1 MQNWAI
7 DVKNLTVSYGSTPVL
22 TDVNLSVKTGAFL
35 GIMGPNGGGKST
47 FLKALLG
54 LIPYQHGTI
63 SLLGKPIEQ
72 GRRKI
77 GYVPQFAPVD
87 RKFPITTL
95 EVVKSGLLEGAL
107 HPFFRFSKKDEQI
120 ALEKMEATGIAHL
133 AKRQITALSGGEFQ
147 RMLIARALVCNPKIL
162 FLDEPTASVDPA
174 SREQIFSILATLNN
188 HSTEPITI
196 LLVTHDM
203 AAIATQIKELACL
216 NRNLVYHGQ
225 PKLTQEIVDQLYG
238 CPVDLIAHGVAHRIL
253 TQHHA
258 SEGHGNCTCGDHQC

>member
-7 DVKNLTVSYGSTPVL
+7 EVKNLSVSYSNNPVL

-47 FLKALLG
+47 FLKTLLG
-54 LIPYQHGTI
+54 LVPYQKGKI
-63 SLLGKPIEQ
+63 SLLGKPLQQ
-72 GRRKI
+72 GRLKV
-77 GYVPQFAPVD
+77 GYVPQFALVD
-87 RKFPITTL
+87 RKFPITVI

-107 HPFFRFSKKDEQI
+107 HPFFRFSKKQEKI
-120 ALEKMEATGIAHL
+120 ALQKMEETGIIHL

-147 RMLIARALVCNPKIL
+147 RMLIARALVSDPQIL

-174 SREQIFSILATLNN
+174 SREQIFSILYSLNSGEN
-188 HSTEPITI
+188 PKTI

-216 NRNLVYHGQ
+216 NRTLVYHGQ
-225 PKLTQEIVDQLYG
+225 PKLTQAIVDRLYG

-253 TQHHA
+253 TQHSA
-258 SEGHGNCTCGDHQC
+258 SEGYENCTCGEHQC